1 MQYPV
6 KTVDNLRARFHQGRK
21 EDTVSRGKGKM
32 LSGVLLKEKVVVSK
46 INEKK
51 KLEKISEQT
60 ASGWIKYG

>member
-51 KLEKISEQT
+51 NWKR
-60 ASGWIKYG
+60 